1 MGQVINSGTAIVGY
15 SDSVLL
21 GASKKLMLLSDFAT
35 DINLLPGAKGDKVRV
50 PLIEDEIESGT
61 NTPTTPSVASGV
73 FSESTNNFD
82 RARGDL
88 KDIQVTLTSYITGRA
103 ITLAQAQNFDPLWW
117 SNQGI
122 YRGKKVANKVFAD
135 LVTALDSATIADD
148 NEDIDVPDVGAFDR
162 RYVAN
167 EILPAVDNGLID
179 PSEAILLLNGVYFD
193 ALIASLTAE
202 VYGGNEAIRDGI
214 IPGLYGFDK
223 IVKLTNLG
231 ATPGYVIT
239 RAGAAYASRQDFPL
253 DTSVFTEFHPF
264 VHDETGINMYSII
277 YTNGASG
284 NTSYSTYA
292 SYGVSAGAPSA
303 IQKLVVAAG

>member
-239 RAGAAYASRQDFPL
+239 RWGCVCFSARLPAGYFCVHRVP
-253 DTSVFTEFHPF
+253 SVR
-264 VHDETGINMYSII
+264 S
-277 YTNGASG
+277 
-284 NTSYSTYA
+284 
-292 SYGVSAGAPSA
+292 
-303 IQKLVVAAG
+303 